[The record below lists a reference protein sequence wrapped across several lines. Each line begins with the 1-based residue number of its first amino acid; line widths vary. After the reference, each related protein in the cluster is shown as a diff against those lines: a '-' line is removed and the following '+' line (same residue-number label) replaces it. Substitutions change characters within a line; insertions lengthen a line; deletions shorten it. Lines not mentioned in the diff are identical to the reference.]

1 MDHVCQGDE
10 QAPSAGSGGE
20 MTRVD
25 DYVGSVLDYMPSATP
40 NRSQIA
46 TELRGHIA
54 ERMAQGQSLDDV
66 VRQLGDPV
74 RLAESYLS
82 AVPLVSAP
90 FGRRALAKIIDM
102 GGAATVMVP
111 VAWLVSDSFGLS
123 LEATFPIVLV
133 ACLIGGSLLFAVGT
147 VMAEYAAGQT
157 PGKRLLGIRVV
168 RESGAAISVG
178 QAVVR
183 QLPMFLQVFWIDAMF
198 ALFTENSQRA
208 FEMLSK
214 TRTVF
219 AS

>member
-1 MDHVCQGDE
+1 
-10 QAPSAGSGGE
+10 

-82 AVPLVSAP
+82 AVPLLSAP
-90 FGRRALAKIIDM
+90 FGRRALAKIVDM
-102 GGAATVMVP
+102 AGAAAVMVP
-111 VAWLVSDSFGLS
+111 VAWLVTRGFGLS
-123 LEATFPIVLV
+123 LEATFPIVLA

-157 PGKRLLGIRVV
+157 PGKRLFGIRVV

-178 QAVVR
+178 QALVR

-214 TRTVF
+214 TRTVL
-219 AS
+219 ASTGVEGE